1 MMSWITVSLFI
12 CFTSQAL
19 GGDYAFLV
27 NSGCDFG
34 ELILTQTSAQNVTVT
49 KKNCDT
55 LFRKTDWQH
64 PPNVVFPNAK
74 DNKKYMIL
82 MLDPD
87 APNHPEGVFYFH
99 WAVANIPGKNLKSG
113 GDVSK
118 GTTLLS
124 YAGPTPPKGSGQ
136 HRYVFLVYEQDTQQG
151 IMEKPEK
158 RAHFDLGRWINPL
171 AKRHP
176 LTGPVAGSQ
185 FRVPAE

>member
-1 MMSWITVSLFI
+1 MYSKVDPLRAFRKKDEVRDPH
-12 CFTSQAL
+12 FTCGMVHFRSPGRGLCLL
-19 GGDYAFLV
+19 GQ
-27 NSGCDFG
+27 FG
-34 ELILTQTSAQNVTVT
+34 I
-49 KKNCDT
+49 
-55 LFRKTDWQH
+55 KTDWQK
-64 PPNVVFPNAK
+64 PPNIVFPGAK
-74 DNKKYMIL
+74 ENKKYMIL

-99 WAVANIPGKNLKSG
+99 WAVANIPGKNLKTG
-113 GDVSK
+113 GDLSK

-124 YAGPTPPKGSGQ
+124 YAGPTPPKGTGQ
-136 HRYVFLVYEQDTQQG
+136 HRYVFLVYEQDNPQG